1 MKGASHVNAKN
12 RKIIFILVAAILSAI
27 IGGVA
32 MYFFLMPQKTTVYVF
47 NDNYKSGE
55 PLTEDMLVPIQADS
69 KITVAGKQADTSS
82 SFVTGRDIE
91 TVLNAG
97 DSLRMDVSKGM
108 PLSLAILSV
117 AGGSNVEM
125 SMDPSKIAVTVP
137 VTNVT
142 GVTNDL
148 KNGTR
153 VNVYATG
160 GDTAG
165 TTLLFQNMRVL
176 SVQKDNNGALFSA
189 TLEVTA
195 DESLKLIYA
204 ANYSTLHFGLVDSSG
219 YEFTEEDAP
228 SYAPVTAQE

>member
-1 MKGASHVNAKN
+1 
-12 RKIIFILVAAILSAI
+12 
-27 IGGVA
+27 
-32 MYFFLMPQKTTVYVF
+32 
-47 NDNYKSGE
+47 
-55 PLTEDMLVPIQADS
+55 
-69 KITVAGKQADTSS
+69 
-82 SFVTGRDIE
+82 
-91 TVLNAG
+91 
-97 DSLRMDVSKGM
+97 M